1 MRKTNAHQRAR
12 LCTAAVASWFVLGW
26 SSAAQ
31 AQAGRLFLAVPVDSN
46 IAIVTYNGTR
56 SNTWIDE
63 SLSVP
68 GTESRSQTGS
78 ILYSRIMDVFGRTG
92 GPGISIPYS
101 GILTVDQQTGQV
113 VQDSTGFGDP
123 SLTFDVNFFGAPAM
137 TAEQFRSFVPVTY
150 SGLHLTLGTP
160 WGNYD
165 PNSPTN
171 IASNR
176 WSFKALV
183 NYSIT
188 SDGGQTWID
197 FYPSVRFFGD
207 NDEYLGSK
215 RLSQRPIFG
224 MEAHYS
230 ATIAT
235 RTWWSIGLI
244 ASAGGATEIDGAQT
258 AVSQDTLRFALG
270 AGFPAWP
277 GGTGILAWNR
287 TIARSDGA
295 ARSNNFMVQFIHK
308 F

>member
-1 MRKTNAHQRAR
+1 MHKRNARRFAGPV
-12 LCTAAVASWFVLGW
+12 AAVVASSLALGW
-26 SSAAQ
+26 SSGAYAQ
-31 AQAGRLFLAVPVDSN
+31 TGRLFLAVPVDSN
-46 IAIVTYNGTR
+46 IAIATYNGSR

-63 SLSVP
+63 ALTVP
-68 GTESRSQTGS
+68 GTESRSQTVS
-78 ILYSRIMDVFGRTG
+78 FLYSRIMDVWGRTG

-101 GILTVDQQTGQV
+101 GILTVDQQTGRV
-113 VQDSTGFGDP
+113 VQDSSAIGDP

-137 TAEQFRSFVPVTY
+137 TPDQFRSFVPVTY

-165 PNSPTN
+165 PNSRTN
-171 IASNR
+171 IGSNR

-188 SDGGQTWID
+188 SDGGQTWLD
-197 FYPSVRFFGD
+197 FYPSVRVFGD
-207 NDEYLGSK
+207 NDEYLVTQ

-224 MEAHYS
+224 LEAHYS
-230 ATIAT
+230 ATIAP

-244 ASAGGATEIDGAQT
+244 ASAGGAIEINDAET
-258 AVSQDTLRFALG
+258 AVSQETLRFALG

-277 GGTGILAWNR
+277 GGTGIVAWNR
-287 TIARSDGA
+287 TIARTDGA